1 MFQNPVGWTESWAES
16 TAVLMPRPR
25 KLTSGTRKRMSINRQ
40 KIKSGAKAERER
52 KSGRE
57 ERRTKRNEWLQ
68 MRREQGTRKVMQQ
81 REEEIQRGE
90 RRTAKPKSNR
100 ILQTRP
106 T

>member
-25 KLTSGTRKRMSINRQ
+25 KLSSGTRKRIGINRQ

-90 RRTAKPKSNR
+90 RSRKERATSRAN
-100 ILQTRP
+100 LEN
-106 T
+106 